1 MTVGLIDSTMP
12 TPALARRPSPGT
24 NRRPES
30 AFELQVLP
38 RDDIG
43 YGLALFRSATP
54 ASDGRDAR
62 ELVVRIWGIPL
73 RSIVDHVLAAIR
85 HAGYRTTD
93 LKPTRRAPF
102 RLSEED
108 GVRLGLLFLA
118 LKPLRKHRRIEEVSR
133 AIATMEQEEVYYW
146 FSKGTAGA
154 DLFRVQRALR
164 IMASDE

>member
-1 MTVGLIDSTMP
+1 M
-12 TPALARRPSPGT
+12 
-24 NRRPES
+24 
-30 AFELQVLP
+30 
-38 RDDIG
+38 
-43 YGLALFRSATP
+43 
-54 ASDGRDAR
+54 
-62 ELVVRIWGIPL
+62 VRIWGIPL

-133 AIATMEQEEVYYW
+133 AIATMEREEVYYW

>member
-12 TPALARRPSPGT
+12 SPARARPSWSSAAPS
-24 NRRPES
+24 PEP
-30 AFELQVLP
+30 AFELRVLP
-38 RDDIG
+38 RGDIG
-43 YGLALFRSATP
+43 YGLALFRR
-54 ASDGRDAR
+54 ASHRRGGGSSD
-62 ELVVRIWGIPL
+62 ELVVRIWGNPL
-73 RSIVDHVLAAIR
+73 RGIVDQVLTVIR
-85 HAGYRTTD
+85 RAGYRTTN
-93 LKPTRRAPF
+93 LRPTRRASF
-102 RLSEED
+102 RLIEED

-164 IMASDE
+164 IMLSDE

>member
-1 MTVGLIDSTMP
+1 MP
-12 TPALARRPSPGT
+12 TPALARRPSVAT
-24 NRRPES
+24 NRSSDPV
-30 AFELQVLP
+30 FELDVLP

-54 ASDGRDAR
+54 ASDGHDDR
-62 ELVVRIWGIPL
+62 ELVARIWGTPL

-102 RLSEED
+102 RLGEED

-133 AIATMEQEEVYYW
+133 AITTMEREEVYYW

>member
-1 MTVGLIDSTMP
+1 MP
-12 TPALARRPSPGT
+12 TPALARHPSAAT
-24 NRRPES
+24 NRNSRS
-30 AFELQVLP
+30 AFELEVLP

-54 ASDGRDAR
+54 ACDGRGAR
-62 ELVVRIWGIPL
+62 ELVAKIWGIPL
-73 RSIVDHVLAAIR
+73 RSIVDRVLAAIR
-85 HAGYRTTD
+85 HAGYRTAD

-102 RLSEED
+102 RLREED

-133 AIATMEQEEVYYW
+133 AITAMEREEVYYW

-154 DLFRVQRALR
+154 DVLRVQRALR

>member
-1 MTVGLIDSTMP
+1 MP
-12 TPALARRPSPGT
+12 THARAHRPSAAT
-24 NRRPES
+24 NRNS
-30 AFELQVLP
+30 DSVFELEVLP

-43 YGLALFRSATP
+43 YGLALFRRVTP
-54 ASDGRDAR
+54 ASDGHDGR
-62 ELVVRIWGIPL
+62 ELVVRIWGSPL
-73 RSIVDHVLAAIR
+73 RSIVDHVLATIR
-85 HAGYRTTD
+85 HAGYRSTD

-102 RLSEED
+102 RLREED

-133 AIATMEQEEVYYW
+133 AIGAMEREEVYYW
-146 FSKGTAGA
+146 FSKGTAGT